1 MLNACLVVTYSKE
14 VRAGKSRANVLVN
27 KNSSEQRERKREND
41 GKKRRHV
48 GLFLLPTNSATM
60 RTFLTFIRVIVFFFL
75 SSSSL
80 SSSSSDFDVEKNVG
94 DIDENGKPIVSLTIT
109 PAKRHLY
116 DQFVKY
122 DDVNGNVYILED
134 LEVDKRYELR
144 ASYSA
149 KTPGKVSIV
158 LLEGG
163 EGKGEEEES
172 DESRL
177 RRRSRKLLDVEKIA
191 FKVSN
196 YDESNSNEGGTTR
209 LFFSSSSS
217 SSSSSSVD
225 TTKRRAYAR
234 VSVDSSNVVPTKG
247 YRQFP
252 QEGVTF
258 NLTLEECFFFGLIPI
273 HSIPAIA
280 LCVAMVA
287 FGLLIGKPF
296 AAFLWREDF
305 TLSSSTNR
313 RLKKT

>member
-1 MLNACLVVTYSKE
+1 M
-14 VRAGKSRANVLVN
+14 
-27 KNSSEQRERKREND
+27 
-41 GKKRRHV
+41 
-48 GLFLLPTNSATM
+48 M

-75 SSSSL
+75 TSSSLSLSSSL
-80 SSSSSDFDVEKNVG
+80 SSSSVFDVEKNVG

-122 DDVNGNVYILED
+122 DDVNGNLYILED

-172 DESRL
+172 ESR
-177 RRRSRKLLDVEKIA
+177 RQFQRSSSRKLLDVEKIA

-196 YDESNSNEGGTTR
+196 YDESSNSNEGTTR

-217 SSSSSSVD
+217 S
-225 TTKRRAYAR
+225 KRRAYAR
-234 VSVDSSNVVPTKG
+234 VSVDSSNVVPTNG

>member
-1 MLNACLVVTYSKE
+1 M
-14 VRAGKSRANVLVN
+14 
-27 KNSSEQRERKREND
+27 
-41 GKKRRHV
+41 
-48 GLFLLPTNSATM
+48 M
-60 RTFLTFIRVIVFFFL
+60 RTFLTFISVIVFFFL
-75 SSSSL
+75 TSSSL
-80 SSSSSDFDVEKNVG
+80 SSSSSSDFDVEKNVG

-196 YDESNSNEGGTTR
+196 YDESNSNEGTTR

-217 SSSSSSVD
+217 S
-225 TTKRRAYAR
+225 KRRAYAR
-234 VSVDSSNVVPTKG
+234 VSVDSSNVVPTNG

>member
-1 MLNACLVVTYSKE
+1 M
-14 VRAGKSRANVLVN
+14 
-27 KNSSEQRERKREND
+27 
-41 GKKRRHV
+41 
-48 GLFLLPTNSATM
+48 M

-75 SSSSL
+75 TSSSLSLSSSL
-80 SSSSSDFDVEKNVG
+80 SSSSVFDVEKNVG
-94 DIDENGKPIVSLTIT
+94 DIDENGKPIISLTIT

-134 LEVDKRYELR
+134 LEVDERYELR

-196 YDESNSNEGGTTR
+196 YDESNSNEGTTR

-217 SSSSSSVD
+217 S
-225 TTKRRAYAR
+225 KRRAYAR

>member
-1 MLNACLVVTYSKE
+1 
-14 VRAGKSRANVLVN
+14 
-27 KNSSEQRERKREND
+27 
-41 GKKRRHV
+41 
-48 GLFLLPTNSATM
+48 M
-60 RTFLTFIRVIVFFFL
+60 RTFLTLILGVIVFFFFL
-75 SSSSL
+75 TSSSSLSSL

-94 DIDENGKPIVSLTIT
+94 DIDENGKPIISLTIT

-122 DDVNGNVYILED
+122 DDVNGNLYILED

-196 YDESNSNEGGTTR
+196 YDESSNSNEGTTR

-217 SSSSSSVD
+217 S
-225 TTKRRAYAR
+225 KRRAYAR

-287 FGLLIGKPF
+287 
-296 AAFLWREDF
+296 
-305 TLSSSTNR
+305 
-313 RLKKT
+313 

>member
-75 SSSSL
+75 CSSSSL

-94 DIDENGKPIVSLTIT
+94 DIDENGKPINSLTIT

-122 DDVNGNVYILED
+122 DDSDGNVYILEN

-149 KTPGKVSIV
+149 KTPGKVSVV
-158 LLEGG
+158 LLEG

-172 DESRL
+172 ESRL

-196 YDESNSNEGGTTR
+196 YDESNSNEGTTR

-217 SSSSSSVD
+217 S
-225 TTKRRAYAR
+225 KRRAYAR

>member
-1 MLNACLVVTYSKE
+1 MISLTNSSKE
-14 VRAGKSRANVLVN
+14 
-27 KNSSEQRERKREND
+27 RERKREND
-41 GKKRRHV
+41 GKRRHM
-48 GLFLLPTNSATM
+48 GLFLLPSYSVMM
-60 RTFLTFIRVIVFFFL
+60 RTFLTFISIIVFFFL
-75 SSSSL
+75 TSSSL
-80 SSSSSDFDVEKNVG
+80 SSSSSSSSDFDVEKNIEN
-94 DIDENGKPIVSLTIT
+94 IDENGKPIISLTIT

-122 DDVNGNVYILED
+122 DDVNGNLYILED

-158 LLEGG
+158 LLEG
-163 EGKGEEEES
+163 EGGGEEEES
-172 DESRL
+172 ESRL

-196 YDESNSNEGGTTR
+196 YDESNSNEGTTR

-217 SSSSSSVD
+217 S
-225 TTKRRAYAR
+225 KRRAYAR

>member
-75 SSSSL
+75 TSSSL

-94 DIDENGKPIVSLTIT
+94 DIDENGKPINSLTIT

-134 LEVDKRYELR
+134 LEVDERYELR

-217 SSSSSSVD
+217 S
-225 TTKRRAYAR
+225 KRRAYAR

>member
-1 MLNACLVVTYSKE
+1 M
-14 VRAGKSRANVLVN
+14 
-27 KNSSEQRERKREND
+27 
-41 GKKRRHV
+41 
-48 GLFLLPTNSATM
+48 M
-60 RTFLTFIRVIVFFFL
+60 RTILTFISVIVFFFL
-75 SSSSL
+75 TSSSL
-80 SSSSSDFDVEKNVG
+80 SSSLSSSSSSDFDVEKNFLG
-94 DIDENGKPIVSLTIT
+94 DTDENGKPIVSLTIT

-149 KTPGKVSIV
+149 KTPGKFSIV

-172 DESRL
+172 ESRL

-196 YDESNSNEGGTTR
+196 YDESNSNEGTTR

-217 SSSSSSVD
+217 S
-225 TTKRRAYAR
+225 KRRAYAR

>member
-1 MLNACLVVTYSKE
+1 M
-14 VRAGKSRANVLVN
+14 
-27 KNSSEQRERKREND
+27 
-41 GKKRRHV
+41 
-48 GLFLLPTNSATM
+48 
-60 RTFLTFIRVIVFFFL
+60 
-75 SSSSL
+75 SSSSV
-80 SSSSSDFDVEKNVG
+80 FDVEKNVG
-94 DIDENGKPIVSLTIT
+94 DIDENGKPIISLTIT

-122 DDVNGNVYILED
+122 DDVNGNLYILED

-172 DESRL
+172 ESR
-177 RRRSRKLLDVEKIA
+177 RQFQRSSSRKLLDVEKIA

-196 YDESNSNEGGTTR
+196 YDESSNSNEGTTR

-217 SSSSSSVD
+217 S
-225 TTKRRAYAR
+225 KRRAYAR
-234 VSVDSSNVVPTKG
+234 VSVDSSNVVPTNG

>member
-1 MLNACLVVTYSKE
+1 M
-14 VRAGKSRANVLVN
+14 
-27 KNSSEQRERKREND
+27 
-41 GKKRRHV
+41 
-48 GLFLLPTNSATM
+48 M

-75 SSSSL
+75 TSSSLSLSSSL
-80 SSSSSDFDVEKNVG
+80 SSSSVFDVEKNVG

-172 DESRL
+172 ESR
-177 RRRSRKLLDVEKIA
+177 RQFQRSSSRKLLDVEKIA

-217 SSSSSSVD
+217 S
-225 TTKRRAYAR
+225 KRRAYAR

>member
-1 MLNACLVVTYSKE
+1 M
-14 VRAGKSRANVLVN
+14 RAGKFSNVLVN
-27 KNSSEQRERKREND
+27 KLLQNKEREKERTTPT
-41 GKKRRHV
+41 GRR
-48 GLFLLPTNSATM
+48 GDAWGCLCDPRTLATM
-60 RTFLTFIRVIVFFFL
+60 RTFLTLILGVVVFFFFSTSSS

-80 SSSSSDFDVEKNVG
+80 SSLSSSSDFDVEKNVLG
-94 DIDENGKPIVSLTIT
+94 DTDENGKPIVSLTIT

-149 KTPGKVSIV
+149 KTPGKFSIV

-196 YDESNSNEGGTTR
+196 YDESNSNEGTTR

-217 SSSSSSVD
+217 S
-225 TTKRRAYAR
+225 KRRAYAR

>member
-1 MLNACLVVTYSKE
+1 
-14 VRAGKSRANVLVN
+14 
-27 KNSSEQRERKREND
+27 
-41 GKKRRHV
+41 
-48 GLFLLPTNSATM
+48 M
-60 RTFLTFIRVIVFFFL
+60 RTFLTLILGVIVFFFFL
-75 SSSSL
+75 TSSSSLSSL
-80 SSSSSDFDVEKNVG
+80 SSSSSDFDVEKNVLG

-134 LEVDKRYELR
+134 LEVDERYELR

-225 TTKRRAYAR
+225 TYVTTKRRAYAR
-234 VSVDSSNVVPTKG
+234 VSVDSSNVVPTNG

>member
-1 MLNACLVVTYSKE
+1 
-14 VRAGKSRANVLVN
+14 
-27 KNSSEQRERKREND
+27 
-41 GKKRRHV
+41 
-48 GLFLLPTNSATM
+48 
-60 RTFLTFIRVIVFFFL
+60 
-75 SSSSL
+75 
-80 SSSSSDFDVEKNVG
+80 
-94 DIDENGKPIVSLTIT
+94 
-109 PAKRHLY
+109 
-116 DQFVKY
+116 
-122 DDVNGNVYILED
+122 LED

-149 KTPGKVSIV
+149 KTPGKFSIV

-172 DESRL
+172 ESRL

-196 YDESNSNEGGTTR
+196 YDESNSNEGTTR

-217 SSSSSSVD
+217 S
-225 TTKRRAYAR
+225 KRRAYAR

>member
-94 DIDENGKPIVSLTIT
+94 DIDENGKPINSLTIT

-122 DDVNGNVYILED
+122 DDSDGNVYILEN

-149 KTPGKVSIV
+149 KTPGKVSVV
-158 LLEGG
+158 LLEG

-172 DESRL
+172 ESRL

>member
-1 MLNACLVVTYSKE
+1 M
-14 VRAGKSRANVLVN
+14 N
-27 KNSSEQRERKREND
+27 KRLRTKQRERKREND
-41 GKKRRHV
+41 PHAGRR
-48 GLFLLPTNSATM
+48 GDAWGCLCDPRTLATM
-60 RTFLTFIRVIVFFFL
+60 RTFLTLILGVVVFFFFFL
-75 SSSSL
+75 TSSSSSSSLSSL
-80 SSSSSDFDVEKNVG
+80 SSSSSDFDVEKNVLG
-94 DIDENGKPIVSLTIT
+94 DTDENGKPIVSLTIT

-134 LEVDKRYELR
+134 LEVDERYELR

-196 YDESNSNEGGTTR
+196 YDESNSNEGTTR

-217 SSSSSSVD
+217 S
-225 TTKRRAYAR
+225 KRRAYAR

>member
-1 MLNACLVVTYSKE
+1 M
-14 VRAGKSRANVLVN
+14 
-27 KNSSEQRERKREND
+27 
-41 GKKRRHV
+41 
-48 GLFLLPTNSATM
+48 GLFLLPSYSVMM
-60 RTFLTFIRVIVFFFL
+60 RTFLTFISIIVFFFL
-75 SSSSL
+75 TSSSL
-80 SSSSSDFDVEKNVG
+80 SSSSSSSSDFDVEKNIEN
-94 DIDENGKPIVSLTIT
+94 IDENGKPIISLTIT

-134 LEVDKRYELR
+134 LELDKRYELR

-158 LLEGG
+158 LLEG
-163 EGKGEEEES
+163 EGGGEEEES
-172 DESRL
+172 ESRL

-196 YDESNSNEGGTTR
+196 YDESNSNEGTTR

-217 SSSSSSVD
+217 S
-225 TTKRRAYAR
+225 KRRAYAR

>member
-1 MLNACLVVTYSKE
+1 M
-14 VRAGKSRANVLVN
+14 
-27 KNSSEQRERKREND
+27 
-41 GKKRRHV
+41 
-48 GLFLLPTNSATM
+48 M
-60 RTFLTFIRVIVFFFL
+60 RTFLTFISVIVFFFFLTSSSLSSPL
-75 SSSSL
+75 SSSS

-134 LEVDKRYELR
+134 LEVDERYELR

-296 AAFLWREDF
+296 AAFLWRENF

>member
-1 MLNACLVVTYSKE
+1 MIL
-14 VRAGKSRANVLVN
+14 
-27 KNSSEQRERKREND
+27 
-41 GKKRRHV
+41 
-48 GLFLLPTNSATM
+48 
-60 RTFLTFIRVIVFFFL
+60 RTFLTFISVLVFFFL
-75 SSSSL
+75 TSSSSLSSSL
-80 SSSSSDFDVEKNVG
+80 SSSSSVFDVEKNVG

-122 DDVNGNVYILED
+122 DDVNGNLYILED

-149 KTPGKVSIV
+149 KTPGKFSIV

-172 DESRL
+172 ESRL

-196 YDESNSNEGGTTR
+196 YDESNSNEGTTR

-217 SSSSSSVD
+217 S
-225 TTKRRAYAR
+225 KRRAYAR

-305 TLSSSTNR
+305 TLWSSTNR

>member
-1 MLNACLVVTYSKE
+1 M
-14 VRAGKSRANVLVN
+14 
-27 KNSSEQRERKREND
+27 
-41 GKKRRHV
+41 
-48 GLFLLPTNSATM
+48 M

-75 SSSSL
+75 TSSSLSLSSSL
-80 SSSSSDFDVEKNVG
+80 SSSSVFDVEKNVG
-94 DIDENGKPIVSLTIT
+94 DIDENGKPIISLTIT

-122 DDVNGNVYILED
+122 DDVNGNLYILED

-172 DESRL
+172 ESR
-177 RRRSRKLLDVEKIA
+177 RQFQRSSSRKLLDVEKIA

-196 YDESNSNEGGTTR
+196 YDESSNSNEGTTR

-217 SSSSSSVD
+217 S
-225 TTKRRAYAR
+225 KRRAYAR
-234 VSVDSSNVVPTKG
+234 VSVDSSNVVPTNG

>member
-1 MLNACLVVTYSKE
+1 M
-14 VRAGKSRANVLVN
+14 
-27 KNSSEQRERKREND
+27 
-41 GKKRRHV
+41 
-48 GLFLLPTNSATM
+48 M
-60 RTFLTFIRVIVFFFL
+60 RTFLTFISVIVFFFFLTSSSLSSPL
-75 SSSSL
+75 SSS

-217 SSSSSSVD
+217 S
-225 TTKRRAYAR
+225 KRRAYAR

>member
-1 MLNACLVVTYSKE
+1 MISLTNSSKE
-14 VRAGKSRANVLVN
+14 
-27 KNSSEQRERKREND
+27 RERKREND
-41 GKKRRHV
+41 GKRRHM
-48 GLFLLPTNSATM
+48 GLFLLPSYSVMM
-60 RTFLTFIRVIVFFFL
+60 RTFLTFISIIVFFFL
-75 SSSSL
+75 T
-80 SSSSSDFDVEKNVG
+80 SSSSDFDVEKNIEN
-94 DIDENGKPIVSLTIT
+94 IDENGKPIISLTIT

-122 DDVNGNVYILED
+122 DDVNGNLYILED

-158 LLEGG
+158 LLEG
-163 EGKGEEEES
+163 EGGGEEEES
-172 DESRL
+172 ESRL

-196 YDESNSNEGGTTR
+196 YDESNSNEGTTR

-217 SSSSSSVD
+217 S
-225 TTKRRAYAR
+225 KRRAYAR

>member
-1 MLNACLVVTYSKE
+1 M
-14 VRAGKSRANVLVN
+14 
-27 KNSSEQRERKREND
+27 
-41 GKKRRHV
+41 
-48 GLFLLPTNSATM
+48 M

-75 SSSSL
+75 TSSSLSLSSSL
-80 SSSSSDFDVEKNVG
+80 SSSSVFDVEKNVG
-94 DIDENGKPIVSLTIT
+94 DIDENGKPIISLTIT

-122 DDVNGNVYILED
+122 DDVNGNLYILED

-172 DESRL
+172 ESR
-177 RRRSRKLLDVEKIA
+177 RQFQRSSSRKLLDVEKIA

-196 YDESNSNEGGTTR
+196 YDESSNSNEGTTR

-217 SSSSSSVD
+217 S
-225 TTKRRAYAR
+225 KRRAYAR
-234 VSVDSSNVVPTKG
+234 VSVDSSNVVPTNG

-280 LCVAMVA
+280 LCVAMVT

>member
-1 MLNACLVVTYSKE
+1 M
-14 VRAGKSRANVLVN
+14 
-27 KNSSEQRERKREND
+27 
-41 GKKRRHV
+41 

-60 RTFLTFIRVIVFFFL
+60 RTFLTFISVIVFFFFLTSSSLSSPL
-75 SSSSL
+75 SSS

-134 LEVDKRYELR
+134 LEVDERYELR

-196 YDESNSNEGGTTR
+196 YDECNSNEGGTTR

>member
-1 MLNACLVVTYSKE
+1 
-14 VRAGKSRANVLVN
+14 
-27 KNSSEQRERKREND
+27 
-41 GKKRRHV
+41 
-48 GLFLLPTNSATM
+48 M
-60 RTFLTFIRVIVFFFL
+60 RTFLTLILGVVVFFFFSTSSSSSSSL
-75 SSSSL
+75 SSSL
-80 SSSSSDFDVEKNVG
+80 SSSSSVFDVEKNVG

-122 DDVNGNVYILED
+122 DDVNGNLYILED

-149 KTPGKVSIV
+149 KTPGKFSIV

-196 YDESNSNEGGTTR
+196 YDESNSKEGTTR

-217 SSSSSSVD
+217 S
-225 TTKRRAYAR
+225 KRRAYAR

-305 TLSSSTNR
+305 TLWSSTNR

>member
-1 MLNACLVVTYSKE
+1 M
-14 VRAGKSRANVLVN
+14 N
-27 KNSSEQRERKREND
+27 KRLRTKQRERKREND
-41 GKKRRHV
+41 PHAGRR
-48 GLFLLPTNSATM
+48 GDAWGCLCDPRTLATM
-60 RTFLTFIRVIVFFFL
+60 RTFLTLILGVVVFFFFFL
-75 SSSSL
+75 TSSSSSSSLSSL

-234 VSVDSSNVVPTKG
+234 VSVDSSNVVPTNG

-287 FGLLIGKPF
+287 FGFLIGKPF

>member
-1 MLNACLVVTYSKE
+1 M
-14 VRAGKSRANVLVN
+14 
-27 KNSSEQRERKREND
+27 
-41 GKKRRHV
+41 

-75 SSSSL
+75 TSSSL

-94 DIDENGKPIVSLTIT
+94 DIDENGKPINSLTIT

-122 DDVNGNVYILED
+122 DDSDGNVYILEN

-149 KTPGKVSIV
+149 KTPGKVSVV
-158 LLEGG
+158 LLE

-172 DESRL
+172 ESRL

-217 SSSSSSVD
+217 S
-225 TTKRRAYAR
+225 KRRAYAR

>member
-1 MLNACLVVTYSKE
+1 M
-14 VRAGKSRANVLVN
+14 N
-27 KNSSEQRERKREND
+27 KRLRTKQRERKREND
-41 GKKRRHV
+41 PHAGRR
-48 GLFLLPTNSATM
+48 GDAWGCLCDPRTLATM
-60 RTFLTFIRVIVFFFL
+60 RTFLTLILGVVVFFFFFL
-75 SSSSL
+75 TSSSSSSSL
-80 SSSSSDFDVEKNVG
+80 SSLSSLSSDFDVEKNVLG

-122 DDVNGNVYILED
+122 DDSDGNVYILEN

-149 KTPGKVSIV
+149 KTPGKVSVV
-158 LLEGG
+158 LLEG

-172 DESRL
+172 ESRL

-217 SSSSSSVD
+217 S
-225 TTKRRAYAR
+225 KRRAYAR

>member
-1 MLNACLVVTYSKE
+1 M
-14 VRAGKSRANVLVN
+14 
-27 KNSSEQRERKREND
+27 
-41 GKKRRHV
+41 
-48 GLFLLPTNSATM
+48 M

-75 SSSSL
+75 TSSSLSLSSSL
-80 SSSSSDFDVEKNVG
+80 SSSSVFDVEKNVG
-94 DIDENGKPIVSLTIT
+94 DIDENGKPIISLTIT

-122 DDVNGNVYILED
+122 DDVNGNLYILED

-172 DESRL
+172 ESR
-177 RRRSRKLLDVEKIA
+177 RQFQRSSSRKLLDVEKIA

-196 YDESNSNEGGTTR
+196 YDESSNSNEGTTR

-217 SSSSSSVD
+217 S
-225 TTKRRAYAR
+225 KRRAYAR

>member
-1 MLNACLVVTYSKE
+1 M
-14 VRAGKSRANVLVN
+14 N
-27 KNSSEQRERKREND
+27 KLLKTKRE
-41 GKKRRHV
+41 KKREPRREEETHRV
-48 GLFLLPTNSATM
+48 VFVTKDYSVM
-60 RTFLTFIRVIVFFFL
+60 RTFLTFISVIVFFFL
-75 SSSSL
+75 T
-80 SSSSSDFDVEKNVG
+80 SSSSSSSSSSSVFGVEKN
-94 DIDENGKPIVSLTIT
+94 IDDDGKTISLTIT

-122 DDVNGNVYILED
+122 DDSDGKLYILED

-158 LLEGG
+158 LLEG
-163 EGKGEEEES
+163 EGGGEEEES
-172 DESRL
+172 ESRL
-177 RRRSRKLLDVEKIA
+177 RFQRSSLRKLLDVEKIA

-217 SSSSSSVD
+217 S
-225 TTKRRAYAR
+225 KRRAYAR
-234 VSVDSSNVVPTKG
+234 VSVDSSNVVPTNG

>member
-94 DIDENGKPIVSLTIT
+94 DIDENGKPINSLTIT

-122 DDVNGNVYILED
+122 DDSDGNVYILEN

-149 KTPGKVSIV
+149 KTPGKVSVV
-158 LLEGG
+158 LLEG

-172 DESRL
+172 ESRL

-196 YDESNSNEGGTTR
+196 YDESNSNEGTTR

-217 SSSSSSVD
+217 S
-225 TTKRRAYAR
+225 KRRAYAR

>member
-1 MLNACLVVTYSKE
+1 M
-14 VRAGKSRANVLVN
+14 
-27 KNSSEQRERKREND
+27 
-41 GKKRRHV
+41 
-48 GLFLLPTNSATM
+48 M

-75 SSSSL
+75 TSSSLSLSSSL
-80 SSSSSDFDVEKNVG
+80 SSSSVFDVEKNVG
-94 DIDENGKPIVSLTIT
+94 DIDENGKPIISLTIT

-122 DDVNGNVYILED
+122 DDVNGNLYILED

-172 DESRL
+172 ESR
-177 RRRSRKLLDVEKIA
+177 RQFQRSSSRKLLDVEKIA

-196 YDESNSNEGGTTR
+196 YDESSNSNEGTTR

-217 SSSSSSVD
+217 S
-225 TTKRRAYAR
+225 KRRAYAR
-234 VSVDSSNVVPTKG
+234 VSVDSSNVVPTNG

-273 HSIPAIA
+273 PSIPAIL
-280 LCVAMVA
+280 LCVAMVV

-305 TLSSSTNR
+305 TLSKALSSSSSSSSKR
-313 RLKKT
+313 RLKKK

>member
-1 MLNACLVVTYSKE
+1 
-14 VRAGKSRANVLVN
+14 
-27 KNSSEQRERKREND
+27 
-41 GKKRRHV
+41 
-48 GLFLLPTNSATM
+48 M
-60 RTFLTFIRVIVFFFL
+60 RTFLTLILGVVVFFVFL
-75 SSSSL
+75 TSSSSSSSL
-80 SSSSSDFDVEKNVG
+80 SSSLSSDFDVEKNVLG
-94 DIDENGKPIVSLTIT
+94 DTDENGKPIVSLTIT

-134 LEVDKRYELR
+134 LEVDERYELR

-149 KTPGKVSIV
+149 KTPGKVSVV
-158 LLEGG
+158 LLEG

-172 DESRL
+172 ESRL

-191 FKVSN
+191 LKVSN

-280 LCVAMVA
+280 LCVGMVG

>member
-1 MLNACLVVTYSKE
+1 M
-14 VRAGKSRANVLVN
+14 N
-27 KNSSEQRERKREND
+27 KRLRTKREKKRERD
-41 GKKRRHV
+41 PHAGRRGDAWGCLCDPRTV
-48 GLFLLPTNSATM
+48 ATM
-60 RTFLTFIRVIVFFFL
+60 RTFLTLILGVVVFFFFFL
-75 SSSSL
+75 TSSSSSSSL
-80 SSSSSDFDVEKNVG
+80 SSLSSLSSDFDVEKNVLG
-94 DIDENGKPIVSLTIT
+94 DTDENGKPIVSLTIT

-134 LEVDKRYELR
+134 LEVDERYELR

-196 YDESNSNEGGTTR
+196 YDESNSNEGTTR

-217 SSSSSSVD
+217 S
-225 TTKRRAYAR
+225 KRRAYAR